1 MQRHSQAVLV
11 PIILV
16 LLASASPASAQGTAA
31 GAIPRAPDGRPD
43 FSGIW
48 QALTTASWDIQDH
61 AAQKGV
67 PGGPG
72 IVVGN
77 EIPYQPAA
85 LARKKQLS
93 ERRATED
100 PVAKCYL
107 PGIPRLLYMPH
118 PFQIVQTPN
127 ELMMLFEFVHAVRFV
142 FLTGMHPA
150 GPIEWWLGDS
160 RARWE
165 GDTLVVDAVHF
176 NAETWFDNA
185 GNFHSEALHLV
196 ERFTYLDPDHIQYD
210 VRVEDPKVFTRPWEM
225 RVILYRRREANAQL
239 YDYEC
244 YAFDYEKYYPYPQ
257 MRNPQ

>member
-1 MQRHSQAVLV
+1 MQLRLPAVIG
-11 PIILV
+11 PAILL
-16 LLASASPASAQGTAA
+16 LLASVSTAA
-31 GAIPRAPDGRPD
+31 AQAPAPAGIPRTPDGKPN

-61 AAQKGV
+61 GAQKGV

-77 EIPYQPAA
+77 EIPYQPSA
-85 LARKKQLS
+85 LARKKQNYD
-93 ERRATED
+93 RRATDD
-100 PVAKCYL
+100 PVARCYL
-107 PGIPRLLYMPH
+107 PGVPRLLYMPF

-127 ELMMLFEFVHAVRFV
+127 EVMMLFEFVHAVRFV
-142 FLTGMHPA
+142 FLTGTHPA

-176 NAETWFDNA
+176 NDQTWFDNA
-185 GNFHSEALHLV
+185 GNFHSEAMHLV
-196 ERFTYLDPDHIQYD
+196 ERLSYLDADHLQYD
-210 VRVEDPKVFTRPWEM
+210 VRVEDPKVFTRPWDM
-225 RVILYRRREANAQL
+225 RVILYRRKEQNAQL

-244 YAFDYEKYYPYPQ
+244 YAFDYEKYYPYPE

>member
-48 QALTTASWDIQDH
+48 QALTTASWDVQDH

-100 PVAKCYL
+100 PVAKCHL

-142 FLTGMHPA
+142 FLTGTHPA

-165 GDTLVVDAVHF
+165 GDALVVDVVHF
-176 NAETWFDNA
+176 NDQTWFDHA
-185 GNFHSEALHLV
+185 GNFHSDALHLV
-196 ERFTYLDPDHIQYD
+196 ERFTYLDADHVQYD

-225 RVILYRRREANAQL
+225 RVILYRRKEANAQL

-244 YAFDYEKYYPYPQ
+244 YAFDYEKYYPYPE